1 LSNGNGHPLDNR
13 VTKLETRVDEHD
25 VILKD
30 LRRTV
35 EKIDDRTD
43 KQEREQV
50 RTQTMLENV
59 QREMSSINLNV
70 AKLTD
75 TLQRS
80 NGKWESF
87 YAKAF
92 YGVIGAIV
100 TFVVSYL
107 FNKH

>member
-1 LSNGNGHPLDNR
+1 LSNGHPLDNR

-25 VILKD
+25 AILKD

-59 QREMSSINLNV
+59 QREMSNLSVNV

-75 TLQRS
+75 VLQRD
-80 NGKWESF
+80 NGKWEHF
-87 YAKAF
+87 YAKSF
-92 YGVIGAIV
+92 YGVIGAVITFAIYFIV
-100 TFVVSYL
+100 GHV
-107 FNKH
+107 H